1 MTDRDGAVVTASNQ
15 TTRWV
20 LTVLAVV
27 VVFVAL
33 WQVRSILLLLLTS
46 IVLVVLITTPV
57 RFLTRRGIRRSLA
70 IVISLLIVPAFF
82 MILAL
87 TILPLLAT
95 QLTTLSGL
103 VEQGIFR
110 LQESWES
117 FNAVTAPPQ
126 YFAGWLYEIPGLA
139 IPRDPFLEVAS
150 VVVNSFQVDAQLI
163 TQVANQIVSAFGQFG
178 VTVIPVVGG
187 VASLFLN
194 ILIVIFMSLYLLTDP
209 KMHEDGIIRLL
220 PLHYRE
226 RGRQIIDRLDMAM
239 RGWLESTLLAMMF
252 VGVATWIGLTIL
264 GLDEALAL
272 GVIAGVL
279 AFVPT
284 FGTLIAAIL
293 AVMVGVL
300 QQPQN
305 VGWIIVVTYAISLV
319 QSQVISPLL
328 VAGRIQIP
336 PILVLLGQIIAAVFF
351 GFLGILL
358 AVPLTA
364 ILIVL
369 IEEIYVKDILGDWSR
384 GHAARQ
390 QIQAESEPESQTVAV
405 DEGLLTDGA

>member
-1 MTDRDGAVVTASNQ
+1 MNDRNNGMSSSSNQ

-20 LTVLAVV
+20 LTVLVV
-27 VVFVAL
+27 IVVFLAL

-70 IVISLLIVPAFF
+70 IVTSLLIIPVFF

-95 QLTTLSGL
+95 QLSTLSGL

-117 FNAVTAPPQ
+117 LNTAPPQ
-126 YFAGWLYEIPGLA
+126 YFLGWSYDVPGLA
-139 IPRDPFLEVAS
+139 IPRDPFLEAAS
-150 VVVNSFQVDAQLI
+150 VFVNSFQVDAQLI
-163 TQVANQIVSAFGQFG
+163 TQVANQIFNAFGQFG

-194 ILIVIFMSLYLLTDP
+194 ILIIIFMSLYLLTDP
-209 KMHEDGIIRLL
+209 RMHEDGIIRLL
-220 PLHYRE
+220 PIHYRE

-239 RGWLESTLLAMMF
+239 RGWLESTLLAMIF

-293 AVMVGVL
+293 AVIVGVL

-305 VGWIIVVTYAISLV
+305 VGWIIVVTYGISLV

-336 PILVLLGQIIAAVFF
+336 PILVLLGQIVAAVFF

-384 GHAARQ
+384 SRV
-390 QIQAESEPESQTVAV
+390 AEEQPETEPEPQSVPV
-405 DEGLLTDGA
+405 EDGLLTDRV